1 MDSENS
7 IEWKPHGYWMRPRLR
22 HHFKQS
28 TIEKA
33 ENEFLDQ
40 RRFTKANYEQA
51 NLSNCVPA
59 HMKKAE
65 KQQLL
70 DLLIDNKHMSQ
81 GRQGRLPGKPVHI
94 NHRAEAK
101 PFHGRAFSV
110 PKACEKIAPPRT
122 VKQVRSSHLVTPL
135 TELTKKT
142 NKRFKWQTKHQEA
155 FNNLQ
160 RELARQVILAYHDFT
175 KTFEIYTD
183 ASKYQIGAVITQE
196 NKPIAFYSRKLTDCQ
211 ARYTVTELELPA
223 LVETLREYRSIL
235 LGQKIVVYTDHKN
248 LTFAN
253 FTTDRVTRW
262 RLIVEE
268 HGPKIAYLPGKTNI
282 IADALSRLP
291 MIENTPSDQ
300 IFFTDTCFNQE
311 DTDFPVSYQLISE
324 KQAQDHRLQAKKNSM
339 PKSPTNSEPTKFN
352 ALTIIDLA
360 SCLMELVAIPN
371 KDTLTVAHALD
382 HAWFSH
388 YPRPVECAHDNG
400 SEFVGI
406 EFQEMLQSYGV
417 KLKLTTVR
425 NPQANGILEC
435 THQVIG
441 NLLCST
447 RLMSQDLSTLDAQQE
462 LLAPVTWAINSTY
475 HTTLQATPGQL
486 AFQRDTIMP
495 TTYLANWAAIQHRC
509 QEQSIDS
516 PTKENSSQIRHE
528 YRLNDRVL
536 IRRGVENPY
545 LRTLARPTEG
555 PYKIIDIKQLP
566 INGTVL
572 IQCTANTTECVNIRR
587 LVPFFEP
594 SH

>member
-1 MDSENS
+1 
-7 IEWKPHGYWMRPRLR
+7 
-22 HHFKQS
+22 
-28 TIEKA
+28 
-33 ENEFLDQ
+33 
-40 RRFTKANYEQA
+40 
-51 NLSNCVPA
+51 
-59 HMKKAE
+59 MKKAE

-81 GRQGRLPGKPVHI
+81 GRQDRLPGKPVHI

-142 NKRFKWQTKHQEA
+142 NKSFRWQTKHQEA

-160 RELARQVILAYHDFT
+160 RELARQVILAYPDFT

-196 NKPIAFYSRKLTDCQ
+196 NKPIAFYSRKLTDWQ
-211 ARYTVTELELPA
+211 ARYTITELELPA
-223 LVETLREYRSIL
+223 LVEMLREYRSIL

-360 SCLMELVAIPN
+360 TCLMELVAIPN

-441 NLLCST
+441 NLLRST
-447 RLMSQDLSTLDAQQE
+447 RLMSQDLSTLNAQQE

-475 HTTLQATPGQL
+475 FKQHLDNSHFSVTRSCRLLTLQTGPQFNTDAKNSPSTAPPRRTAVKSDMNIGS
-486 AFQRDTIMP
+486 
-495 TTYLANWAAIQHRC
+495 TTGFLSAVALRTRLHIYARSRARQK
-509 QEQSIDS
+509 D
-516 PTKENSSQIRHE
+516 PTKSSTSNSSLSMVQSSSSAQPILPNASIYTGWCLSSNRPIE
-528 YRLNDRVL
+528 DANAVL
-536 IRRGVENPY
+536 VSDFTDFDCEMLTSH
-545 LRTLARPTEG
+545 LRATSSLR
-555 PYKIIDIKQLP
+555 
-566 INGTVL
+566 
-572 IQCTANTTECVNIRR
+572 
-587 LVPFFEP
+587 
-594 SH
+594 S